1 MKGVKY
7 MGLKIPNVKPGD
19 VLDISIGLIP
29 TSKAA
34 ARFTGA
40 SLSNTLSGTWNEDY
54 TKFTVG
60 SITGD
65 GSIVMSAA
73 ECDGVNFSNLALGS
87 KFMFGKHQVTN
98 ETPWDIEWE
107 IVHQEDDY
115 QIAQTVQLIDIRA
128 FDAIEASNSDSYRK
142 TNGNNNWK
150 LSNIRQWL
158 NSDATA
164 GNWYSAQHSADA
176 PPTNANTNNFNT
188 NYETRPGFLYHF
200 TAAQKS
206 AMLNFDL
213 TLALPPVDGGG
224 SHVVSQK
231 VFLPTYTQVGL
242 GANAG
247 VVTEGTVFNKY
258 TGVDYTVRIKTVHPN
273 VVANSGIN
281 ASFIVNGMCQWWLS
295 SCLQSGSSAAWY
307 IEYSGEWSARNT
319 QVYYGN
325 RALAPC
331 ICLPRTGICPI

>member
-40 SLSNTLSGTWNEDY
+40 SLSNTLSGTWNEDF

-60 SITGD
+60 SISGD
-65 GSIVMSAA
+65 GSIVMSAV

-87 KFMFGKHQVTN
+87 TFLFGKHQVNT

-115 QIAQTVQLIDIRA
+115 QIAQTVQLIDVRA
-128 FDAIEASNSDSYRK
+128 FDGKEASSTDSYRK
-142 TNGNNNWK
+142 TSGNNNWK
-150 LSNIRQWL
+150 ISNIRQWL
-158 NSDATA
+158 NSDASA
-164 GNWYSAQHSADA
+164 GNWYSAQHTYDA
-176 PPTNANTNNFNT
+176 PPIRGNVGEPDAS
-188 NYETRPGFLYHF
+188 YDTRPGFLYHF

-206 AMLNFDL
+206 TMMNFDL
-213 TLALPPVDGGG
+213 TLAVPSVDGGG

-231 VFLPTYTQVGL
+231 VFLPTMTQVGL
-242 GANAG
+242 GANES
-247 VVTEGTVFNKY
+247 VTEGTVFSKY
-258 TGVDYTVRIKTVHPN
+258 NGVENSGRIKTAHPMA
-273 VVANSGIN
+273 VANSGYDN
-281 ASFIVNGMCQWWLS
+281 AGFIANNRFYWWLS
-295 SCLQSGSSAAWY
+295 SANTSTSYNVIAIDTPGSRYGSGAFN
-307 IEYSGEWSARNT
+307 GFL
-319 QVYYGN
+319 
-325 RALAPC
+325 ALAPC
-331 ICLPRTGICPI
+331 ICLPRTGICPF

>member
-1 MKGVKY
+1 

-29 TSKAA
+29 TGMTA

-40 SLSNTLSGTWNEDY
+40 SLSNTLSGTWNSDF

-65 GSIVMSAA
+65 GSIVMIGEGYDVA
-73 ECDGVNFSNLALGS
+73 ETIVFDSLSVGS
-87 KFMFGKHQVTN
+87 TFMFGKHQVNN
-98 ETPWDIEWE
+98 ETPWAIEWE
-107 IVHQEDDY
+107 IVHQENDY
-115 QIAQTVQLIDIRA
+115 QIAQTVQLIDARA
-128 FDAIEASNSDSYRK
+128 FDAAEASNTDSDRNSE
-142 TNGNNNWK
+142 GNNNWK

-176 PPTNANTNNFNT
+176 PPTNANTANCGT
-188 NYETRPGFLYHF
+188 GYDTRPGFLYNF

-213 TLALPPVDGGG
+213 TLKIPTVDGGG

-231 VFLPTYTQVGL
+231 VFLPTMTQVGL
-242 GANAG
+242 GANEG
-247 VVTEGTVFNKY
+247 VTEGTVFNKY
-258 TGVDYTVRIKTVHPN
+258 NGVTDSVRIKTVHPN
-273 VVANSGIN
+273 ADAYSGNTSTHFVANG
-281 ASFIVNGMCQWWLS
+281 ASMWWLS
-295 SCLQSGSSAAWY
+295 SCYRNSYIPRSIMKSGTMA
-307 IEYSGEWSARNT
+307 SGGYNARNGT
-319 QVYYGN
+319 I
-325 RALAPC
+325 AIAPC
-331 ICLPRTGICPI
+331 ICLPRTGKCIG